1 MVSIG
6 EWLATASHGV
16 ADRRERRFLRS
27 RRLRK
32 HVLIGSADRRRK
44 AHAVHGREKGGE
56 PGRACRQRVPERMMA
71 GLRDPVFAHQDLAG
85 IYVVCS
91 RPTLHLGE
99 LRRQTGGC
107 PARGVAHDVR
117 SQLVLERGTLT
128 RREVRVLLHERKS
141 VLQRGVRVG
150 VVVGSRQPRQVLK
163 APIEQ
168 PREALP
174 RKREG

>member
-56 PGRACRQRVPERMMA
+56 PGRTCRQRVPERMMA

-85 IYVVCS
+85 IMWFARAQLC
-91 RPTLHLGE
+91 TLANCAV
-99 LRRQTGGC
+99 RQ
-107 PARGVAHDVR
+107 
-117 SQLVLERGTLT
+117 
-128 RREVRVLLHERKS
+128 
-141 VLQRGVRVG
+141 VG
-150 VVVGSRQPRQVLK
+150 VPLV
-163 APIEQ
+163 A
-168 PREALP
+168 
-174 RKREG
+174 